1 MLPVTVHGR
10 VSDIWRGYA
19 AQRILNLLNLRL
31 IFSPA
36 LVKQVSSSCHPYLNC
51 VAFSTC
57 NALCEA
63 HTLCHGSCIFALC
76 CLQCFHAFN
85 LM

>member
-51 VAFSTC
+51 VAFS
-57 NALCEA
+57 LVM
-63 HTLCHGSCIFALC
+63 HLVRRIPSLKVPIFLHGVVFS
-76 CLQCFHAFN
+76 AFN